1 MQKVSKKS
9 LVANLL
15 WTVPEWLR
23 LRRGRGREV
32 GAPAGG
38 GGAAAGARGRLTNQR

>member
-23 LRRGRGREV
+23 RGRGREV

-38 GGAAAGARGRLTNQR
+38 GGAAAGGRGRLTNQR